1 MKNSAFRCTHNL
13 LVIICIIRPTRLFIS
28 SDLLIILWRIYLSIY
43 PKEEK
48 IHHIIFGKNNEDN
61 SNWQQAGNNPR
72 TITLL
77 LTRKELPLRIKQKYM
92 PNTFN
97 LKKKKFHMTW
107 EHYYC
112 VKIFIYTL
120 KLLHSDTCNIT
131 IFSIQTHGSMAEKLS
146 FSRLYSNTSS
156 WTSDDQMF

>member
-1 MKNSAFRCTHNL
+1 MHTQPFGDHMYYKTYQ
-13 LVIICIIRPTRLFIS
+13 IIY
-28 SDLLIILWRIYLSIY
+28 ILWPTNYTLENLSKHIS
-43 PKEEK
+43 KEEK